1 MKDRN
6 ATIYEM
12 RKDGYTLEAIGK
24 RYGIGKERV
33 RQICIRQ
40 ERLEYHNSF
49 KNRNGTRLTVDHI
62 KHEIFVLGSFDDG
75 RTLRKLD
82 SLTDAQRETIKER
95 SLYLEEYIK
104 IISE

>member
-12 RKDGYTLEAIGK
+12 RQEGYTLEAIGK

-33 RQICIRQ
+33 RQICLRQ
-40 ERLEYHNSF
+40 ERLEMHQTF
-49 KNRNGTRLTVDHI
+49 KNRNGTRLLVDAL
-62 KHEIFVLGSFDDG
+62 KHEIFVLGKFDDI
-75 RTLRKLD
+75 RRNPKE
-82 SLTDAQRETIKER
+82 LTEAQKETIKER

>member
-12 RKDGYTLEAIGK
+12 RQEGYTLEAIGK

-33 RQICIRQ
+33 RQICLRQ
-40 ERLEYHNSF
+40 ERLEYHNTF
-49 KNRNGTRLTVDHI
+49 KNRNGTRLLVDAL
-62 KHEIFVLGSFDDG
+62 KHEIFVLGKFDDI
-75 RTLRKLD
+75 RRNPKE
-82 SLTDAQRETIKER
+82 LTEAQKETIKER

-104 IISE
+104 IVSE

>member
-12 RKDGYTLEAIGK
+12 RQEGYTLEAIGK

-33 RQICIRQ
+33 RQICLRQ
-40 ERLEYHNSF
+40 ERLEMHQAF
-49 KNRNGTRLTVDHI
+49 KNRNGTRLLVDSL
-62 KHEIFVLGSFDDG
+62 KHEIFVLGKFDDI
-75 RTLRKLD
+75 RRNPKKL
-82 SLTDAQRETIKER
+82 TEAQKETIKER

-104 IISE
+104 IVSE

>member
-12 RKDGYTLEAIGK
+12 RQEGYTLEAIGK

-33 RQICIRQ
+33 RQICLRQ
-40 ERLEYHNSF
+40 ERLEMHQTF
-49 KNRNGTRLTVDHI
+49 KNRNGTRLLVDAL
-62 KHEIFVLGSFDDG
+62 KHEIFVLGKFDDI
-75 RTLRKLD
+75 RRNPKE
-82 SLTDAQRETIKER
+82 LTEAQKETIKER

-104 IISE
+104 IVSE

>member
-12 RKDGYTLEAIGK
+12 RQEGYTLEAIGK

-33 RQICIRQ
+33 RQICLRQ
-40 ERLEYHNSF
+40 ERLEMHQAF
-49 KNRNGTRLTVDHI
+49 KNRNGTRLLVDAL
-62 KHEIFVLGSFDDG
+62 KHEIFVLERFDD
-75 RTLRKLD
+75 RRRLRYTQE
-82 SLTDAQRETIKER
+82 LTEAQKETIKER

-104 IISE
+104 IVSE